1 MLAEREAEL
10 AALHKAVRSL
20 TAGTGSLV
28 LIGGEPGTGR
38 SALLNRLRGMA
49 EDGGALVLRA
59 DGAASERGFRFGLA
73 RRLLQGLSR
82 AAAPPAAPAPERGA
96 GSEASPPPRGYQPG
110 STLRSPP
117 GFESALP
124 PAGAEPP
131 PDPSTVPVSVLHAL
145 HALLVQRS
153 AEHPVVLAVDD
164 LHFADDASLRCLAY
178 LMARLRGMRVLI
190 AVVQGTDSGRE
201 RAALLRE
208 ITANADHRLRPGA
221 LSPAGTEALVRER
234 LGTAPDPE
242 FAVACHELTRG
253 SPRDLGSLLA
263 RAAES
268 GLSAD
273 SEAVFELQELAEAD
287 RRRRLSR
294 ALSATD
300 ATARVA
306 RAVVV
311 LGEHAEP
318 ALVQRLSG
326 LDLARYEEALRA
338 LQPWFQ
344 ARPERI
350 APSSEDRELTD
361 AIVAA
366 VEETV
371 PAAESAQL
379 HLRAAALLH
388 GNGQPPEP
396 VADQLLL
403 VNSALSSWGVQRLR
417 EAAVAVQP
425 RSPQTAARYLRRALL
440 DLEPRGAFRARLLAE
455 LGSVELA
462 FDTTSAVRHINQAVP
477 RLHDVRDR
485 AGVVARLPLTV
496 TAAAQQVADLV
507 ESVGHEL
514 GPAEELTFVD
524 KHLALRLEARRRY
537 AALDDPFAHA
547 DAEARLRE
555 LTDATGQ
562 APTAAERELR
572 VVLLSAVTLSGRG
585 RAADVAAMTRDLLEH
600 EPANACT
607 APHSML
613 GFLPSLLLS
622 AGSPEGLESW
632 LALAGD
638 HARRQ
643 RARGTEALVLAE
655 RSLLE
660 LDAGQLVR
668 ARDSALAA
676 FELADPQRHESMT
689 LPVFAMGAVARR
701 LRDDR
706 LAEPLLRMPAP
717 ESDLRL
723 FATRRLVQCGLAMGD
738 GDLPT
743 ALAQVLDCGR
753 RLEQAGWYGPALYP
767 WRSSAALLH
776 QRLGDVRAAGELAEE
791 DHERSRRW
799 GAPAPLGRALRV
811 LAWVTGGS
819 RGIELL
825 REAVQVLRSAT
836 DRLELSRA
844 LIALGT
850 ALAERDPAESGELI
864 AEGRQVAARCGER
877 SPGQPV
883 SAFPEQG
890 PNALEGMTGRLTR
903 AEHSVAE
910 LAALGRTNQDIADE
924 LRVSRRAVEKHLTA
938 AYRKLGIEG
947 RAELSGAL
955 RGGLAIS

>member
-10 AALHKAVRSL
+10 AALRAAVRAVQS
-20 TAGTGSLV
+20 GTGSLV
-28 LIGGEPGTGR
+28 LIGGEPGAGR
-38 SALLNRLRGMA
+38 SVLLHRLRGMA
-49 EDGGALVLRA
+49 EDSGALVLRA

-73 RRLLQGLSR
+73 RRLLQRLSR
-82 AAAPPAAPAPERGA
+82 AEPAAERPAFADAP
-96 GSEASPPPRGYQPG
+96 SFEA
-110 STLRSPP
+110 
-117 GFESALP
+117 ALP
-124 PAGAEPP
+124 PAGAEPG

-153 AEHPVVLAVDD
+153 AERAVVLAVDD

-178 LMARLRGMRVLI
+178 LVARLRGMRVLI
-190 AVVQGTDSGRE
+190 AGVLGPDSGRE

-208 ITANADHRLRPGA
+208 ITVTADHRLHPRP
-221 LSPAGTEALVRER
+221 LSQEAAEALVRDR
-234 LGTAPDPE
+234 LGAAPEPE
-242 FAVACHELTRG
+242 FAAACHELTG
-253 SPRDLGSLLA
+253 GNPRDLVTLLA
-263 RAAES
+263 KAGEAALPPEDAEVDELRA
-268 GLSAD
+268 
-273 SEAVFELQELAEAD
+273 LAEDD
-287 RRRRLSR
+287 RRRRLAR
-294 ALSATD
+294 TLSATD

-318 ALVQRLSG
+318 SLVQRLSG
-326 LDLARYEEALRA
+326 LDPGRYEEALRA
-338 LQPWFQ
+338 LHPWFE
-344 ARPERI
+344 ALP
-350 APSSEDRELTD
+350 DRVVLSGDDEELAD
-361 AIVAA
+361 AVIAA
-366 VEETV
+366 VEESV

-388 GNGQPPEP
+388 GNGYPPEP

-440 DLEPRGAFRARLLAE
+440 DLDPGGAFRARLLAE

-462 FDTTSAVRHINQAVP
+462 FDPSSAVRHITQAVP

-496 TAAAQQVADLV
+496 TAAARQVADLV
-507 ESVGHEL
+507 ESVDRELAPAL
-514 GPAEELTFVD
+514 GPSEVD
-524 KHLALRLEARRRY
+524 QHLALRLEARRRY
-537 AALDDPFAHA
+537 TELEDAGKHA

-555 LTDATGQ
+555 LAGTTGA

-585 RAADVAAMTRDLLEH
+585 RASEVAAMTRELLEH

-613 GFLPSLLLS
+613 GFLPSLLLA
-622 AGSPEGLESW
+622 AGSPEGLDSW
-632 LALAGD
+632 LALAAD

-643 RARGTEALVLAE
+643 RARGTESLVLAE

-660 LDAGQLVR
+660 LDAGQLMR

-676 FELADPQRHESMT
+676 FELADPQRHQAMNVPS
-689 LPVFAMGAVARR
+689 FAMGAVARR

-706 LAEPLLRMPAP
+706 LAEPLLEIPGYEA
-717 ESDLRL
+717 DLRL
-723 FATRRLVQCGLAMGD
+723 FATRRLVQCGLALRD
-738 GDLPT
+738 GDLST
-743 ALAQVLDCGR
+743 ALAQLLDCGR
-753 RLEQAGWYGPALYP
+753 RLEQSGWYGPALYP
-767 WRSSAALLH
+767 WRPSAAQLH
-776 QRLGDVRAAGELAEE
+776 QRLGDLRAAGELAEE
-791 DHERSRRW
+791 DHERARHW

-811 LAWVTGGS
+811 LAGVVGGS
-819 RGIELL
+819 RGVELL
-825 REAVQVLRSAT
+825 RESVQVLRSAT

-844 LIALGT
+844 LIALGK
-850 ALAERDPAESGELI
+850 ALADRDPAESAELI
-864 AEGRQVAARCGER
+864 AEGRQVAARCGEPVTGGPEVVVVDPVPA
-877 SPGQPV
+877 SPDSV
-883 SAFPEQG
+883 
-890 PNALEGMTGRLTR
+890 LGRLTR
-903 AEHSVAE
+903 AEHAVAE

-938 AYRKLGIEG
+938 AYRKLGIDG
-947 RAELSGAL
+947 RAALSAVL
-955 RGGLAIS
+955 RGKLPIA